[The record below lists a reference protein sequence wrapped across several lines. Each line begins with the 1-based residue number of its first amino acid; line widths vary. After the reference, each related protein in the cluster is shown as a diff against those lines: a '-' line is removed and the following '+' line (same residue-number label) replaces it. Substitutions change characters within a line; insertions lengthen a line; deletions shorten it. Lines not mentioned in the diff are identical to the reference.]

1 LPDLHSTTTS
11 EFPDLSHMVACHD
24 CDALFETREL
34 QEGES
39 VVCPHCA
46 AKLHTHRPNS
56 VHRSAAL
63 AVSAAALFLVAN
75 FFPFIELKAGGQGTR
90 IVLAQSVSELQ
101 AHGSPWLAA
110 AVAVFILAAP
120 AIALGGMLYILLPLL
135 QGRLLPGAIRVC
147 RWVYG
152 TDPWN
157 MIEVFL
163 IGVLVSLLK
172 LGDIATVKLGVAF
185 WAFGGL
191 IVCLTASLSAIDRR
205 DLWARLEALEK

>member
-1 LPDLHSTTTS
+1 
-11 EFPDLSHMVACHD
+11 MVACHD
-24 CDALFETREL
+24 CDAIFQTRKL
-34 QEGES
+34 RPRES

-46 AKLHTHRPNS
+46 AKLHTFRPNS

-63 AVSAAALFLVAN
+63 AVSAAMLFFVAN

-110 AVAVFILAAP
+110 AVAVFILGAP
-120 AIALGGMLYILLPLL
+120 AIALGGMLYVLLPLL
-135 QGRLLPGAIRVC
+135 AGRLLPGAIRVC

-152 TDPWN
+152 VDPWN

-163 IGVLVSLLK
+163 ISVLVSLLK

-185 WAFGGL
+185 WAFVGL
-191 IVCLTASLSAIDRR
+191 IVCLTASLSVIDRR
-205 DLWARLEALEK
+205 DLWERLEAIRK